1 MALTALIGSQLSVR
15 AQRLAQEAIH
25 RREEMERLNQ
35 LGSVLLAAN
44 TLAEAAA
51 HAVREVVELFGLR
64 GAVLRVEGVP
74 DAFLFGDLS
83 PAAADQISTV
93 PLSQE
98 PRADVLELHGARLS
112 EEVRSALAS
121 MIRLVLERARSAEQR
136 AESEAIRRV
145 EALRS
150 TVLNALAHDF
160 KTPLTSIKAA
170 ASMLRVSG
178 GESSRRSARTC
189 GRDR

>member
-25 RREEMERLNQ
+25 RREEMERLNE

-74 DAFLFGDLS
+74 DAFQSGDFS
-83 PAAADQISTV
+83 PAAPRIRFQSY
-93 PLSQE
+93 LS
-98 PRADVLELHGARLS
+98 
-112 EEVRSALAS
+112 VRSLARMYWNYTGPAS
-121 MIRLVLERARSAEQR
+121 RKKSGVRSPA
-136 AESEAIRRV
+136 
-145 EALRS
+145 
-150 TVLNALAHDF
+150 
-160 KTPLTSIKAA
+160 
-170 ASMLRVSG
+170 
-178 GESSRRSARTC
+178 
-189 GRDR
+189 